1 MLAVSS
7 ELREPILRVM
17 DLQWG
22 CLVRVR
28 NRPEFVIARWRYA
41 TEPRELNSSFME
53 SLSLF
58 VPSVKKL
65 SEWGPLSSKW
75 KEVELSGVSKD
86 AQLMSSSKDAQ
97 FMKSSSDTLLTNS
110 SNTPLTNSPNTPS
123 TPPTRKPKDVQ
134 LTHDALLLH
143 YKFCSHAGDTLTLIK
158 HNCVETLIPCFTR
171 DHCDEASLVRESA
184 VLCPLSVTQVRCLEC
199 LWQRWG
205 FVLKQNLRNVPIAR
219 DVVAGLLYE
228 LIRVYTHP
236 FLSGCSESVLTEDD
250 ARTWSMSFRK
260 ACAKVSVLEH
270 MVKECFQVSI
280 HPPTHSQERLQ
291 VTTHPPSHSQER
303 LQVTTHP
310 PSHSQECLQV
320 NKDTPSH
327 SQNHS
332 VVFIYSRTLRLCQ
345 YLSRYFLET
354 HRAVVGLFGVGTL
367 QQFTASVRR
376 IRENEVNGVP
386 TVVILGQM
394 PTACS
399 LCLDFVTQVIL
410 FDSDLVP
417 ASDIDFL
424 RDKFHIGS
432 IRVGVLVRPHVQPCS
447 FYRLLLPLSFEI
459 AWFYPEQVFLDQFT
473 SFIHSSSNRL
483 SDILM

>member
-143 YKFCSHAGDTLTLIK
+143 YKFCSHAGDTPTLIK

-205 FVLKQNLRNVPIAR
+205 FVLKQNLRSVPIAR

-236 FLSGCSESVLTEDD
+236 FLSGCSENVLTEDD
-250 ARTWSMSFRK
+250 TRAWSMSFRK

-280 HPPTHSQERLQ
+280 HPPT
-291 VTTHPPSHSQER
+291 HSQER

-432 IRVGVLVRPHVQPCS
+432 IRVGVLVHPHVQPCS

>member
-28 NRPEFVIARWRYA
+28 NRPEFVIARWRYV

-86 AQLMSSSKDAQ
+86 VQ
-97 FMKSSSDTLLTNS
+97 FMKSSSNSPLMNS
-110 SNTPLTNSPNTPS
+110 SNTPLTNSPNIPS

-143 YKFCSHAGDTLTLIK
+143 YKFCSHADDTLTLIK

-236 FLSGCSESVLTEDD
+236 FLSGCSESVLVEDD
-250 ARTWSMSFRK
+250 TRAWSMSFRK

-291 VTTHPPSHSQER
+291 VTTHPPSHSQE
-303 LQVTTHP
+303 
-310 PSHSQECLQV
+310 CLQV
-320 NKDTPSH
+320 NKDTPPH

-424 RDKFHIGS
+424 RDKFHIGT

>member
-291 VTTHPPSHSQER
+291 VTTHPPSHSQE
-303 LQVTTHP
+303 
-310 PSHSQECLQV
+310 CLQV

>member
-1 MLAVSS
+1 MSS

-65 SEWGPLSSKW
+65 SEWAPLSSKW

-205 FVLKQNLRNVPIAR
+205 FVLKQNLRSVPIAR

-236 FLSGCSESVLTEDD
+236 FLSGCSENVLTEDD
-250 ARTWSMSFRK
+250 TRAWSMSFRK

-291 VTTHPPSHSQER
+291 VTTHP
-303 LQVTTHP
+303 
-310 PSHSQECLQV
+310 
-320 NKDTPSH
+320 PSH

-376 IRENEVNGVP
+376 IHENEVNGVP

-424 RDKFHIGS
+424 RDKFHIGT

>member
-1 MLAVSS
+1 MSS

-65 SEWGPLSSKW
+65 SEWAPLLSKW

-143 YKFCSHAGDTLTLIK
+143 YKFCSHADDTLTLIK

-236 FLSGCSESVLTEDD
+236 FLSGCSENVLTEDD
-250 ARTWSMSFRK
+250 TRAWSMSFRK

-291 VTTHPPSHSQER
+291 VTTHPPSHSQEC
-303 LQVTTHP
+303 LQVNTNP
-310 PSHSQECLQV
+310 PSHSHHP
-320 NKDTPSH
+320 T
-327 SQNHS
+327 
-332 VVFIYSRTLRLCQ
+332 VVFVYSRTLRLCQ

-376 IRENEVNGVP
+376 IHENEVNGVP

-424 RDKFHIGS
+424 RDKFHIGT
-432 IRVGVLVRPHVQPCS
+432 IRVGVLVRPHMQPCS

>member
-171 DHCDEASLVRESA
+171 DHCDEAALVRESA

-291 VTTHPPSHSQER
+291 VTTHPPSHSQE
-303 LQVTTHP
+303 
-310 PSHSQECLQV
+310 CLQV

-376 IRENEVNGVP
+376 IHENEVNGVP

-424 RDKFHIGS
+424 RDKFHIGT
-432 IRVGVLVRPHVQPCS
+432 IRVGVL
-447 FYRLLLPLSFEI
+447 
-459 AWFYPEQVFLDQFT
+459 
-473 SFIHSSSNRL
+473 
-483 SDILM
+483 

>member
-1 MLAVSS
+1 MST

-22 CLVRVR
+22 CSACVR
-28 NRPEFVIARWRYA
+28 NRPEFVIARWQYA
-41 TEPRELNSSFME
+41 TEPRELNPSFME
-53 SLSLF
+53 SLPLF

-65 SEWGPLSSKW
+65 SEWAPLSSKW
-75 KEVELSGVSKD
+75 KEVELGDVSKD
-86 AQLMSSSKDAQ
+86 VQ
-97 FMKSSSDTLLTNS
+97 FMKSSSNSPLMNS

-143 YKFCSHAGDTLTLIK
+143 YKFCSHADDTLTLIK

-280 HPPTHSQERLQ
+280 HPPT
-291 VTTHPPSHSQER
+291 HSQER

>member
-291 VTTHPPSHSQER
+291 VTTHPPSHSQE
-303 LQVTTHP
+303 
-310 PSHSQECLQV
+310 CLQV

-354 HRAVVGLFGVGTL
+354 HRVVLNDHMMY
-367 QQFTASVRR
+367 
-376 IRENEVNGVP
+376 IRDSQKHHHFH
-386 TVVILGQM
+386 ILG
-394 PTACS
+394 
-399 LCLDFVTQVIL
+399 
-410 FDSDLVP
+410 
-417 ASDIDFL
+417 
-424 RDKFHIGS
+424 
-432 IRVGVLVRPHVQPCS
+432 IRPNTTIYHYIVR
-447 FYRLLLPLSFEI
+447 
-459 AWFYPEQVFLDQFT
+459 
-473 SFIHSSSNRL
+473 
-483 SDILM
+483 

>member
-110 SNTPLTNSPNTPS
+110 SNTPLTNSSNTPS

-280 HPPTHSQERLQ
+280 HPPT
-291 VTTHPPSHSQER
+291 HSQER

>member
-236 FLSGCSESVLTEDD
+236 FLSGCSENVLTEDD
-250 ARTWSMSFRK
+250 TRAWSMSFRK

-280 HPPTHSQERLQ
+280 HPPT
-291 VTTHPPSHSQER
+291 HSQER

-376 IRENEVNGVP
+376 IHENEVNGVP

>member
-1 MLAVSS
+1 MST

-22 CLVRVR
+22 CSACVR
-28 NRPEFVIARWRYA
+28 NRPEFVIARWQYA
-41 TEPRELNSSFME
+41 TEPRELNPSFME
-53 SLSLF
+53 SLPLF

-65 SEWGPLSSKW
+65 SEWGSLSSKW
-75 KEVELSGVSKD
+75 KEVELGDV
-86 AQLMSSSKDAQ
+86 SKDAQ
-97 FMKSSSDTLLTNS
+97 FMKSSSNSPLMNS

-143 YKFCSHAGDTLTLIK
+143 YKFCSHADDTLTLIK

-205 FVLKQNLRNVPIAR
+205 FVLKQNLRSVPIAR

-236 FLSGCSESVLTEDD
+236 FLSGCSENVLTEDD
-250 ARTWSMSFRK
+250 TRAWSMSFRK

-270 MVKECFQVSI
+270 MVKECF
-280 HPPTHSQERLQ
+280 
-291 VTTHPPSHSQER
+291 
-303 LQVTTHP
+303 QVTTHP

>member
-110 SNTPLTNSPNTPS
+110 SNTPLTNSSNTPS

-280 HPPTHSQERLQ
+280 HPPT
-291 VTTHPPSHSQER
+291 HSQER

-483 SDILM
+483 SGILM

>member
-303 LQVTTHP
+303 LQV
-310 PSHSQECLQV
+310 

>member
-1 MLAVSS
+1 MSS

-65 SEWGPLSSKW
+65 SEWAPLSSKW
-75 KEVELSGVSKD
+75 KVVELSGVSKD
-86 AQLMSSSKDAQ
+86 AQFMSSSKDAQ

-270 MVKECFQVSI
+270 MVKECFQV
-280 HPPTHSQERLQ
+280 
-291 VTTHPPSHSQER
+291 
-303 LQVTTHP
+303 TTHP

-424 RDKFHIGS
+424 RDKFHIGT
-432 IRVGVLVRPHVQPCS
+432 IRVGVL
-447 FYRLLLPLSFEI
+447 
-459 AWFYPEQVFLDQFT
+459 
-473 SFIHSSSNRL
+473 
-483 SDILM
+483 

>member
-22 CLVRVR
+22 CSACVR
-28 NRPEFVIARWRYA
+28 NRPEFVIARWQYA

-75 KEVELSGVSKD
+75 KEVELSGV
-86 AQLMSSSKDAQ
+86 SKDAQ

-205 FVLKQNLRNVPIAR
+205 FVLKQNLRSVPIAR

-250 ARTWSMSFRK
+250 TRAWSMSFRK

-270 MVKECFQVSI
+270 MVKECFQV
-280 HPPTHSQERLQ
+280 
-291 VTTHPPSHSQER
+291 
-303 LQVTTHP
+303 TTHP

-327 SQNHS
+327 SHHPTT
-332 VVFIYSRTLRLCQ
+332 VFIYSRTLRLCQ

-432 IRVGVLVRPHVQPCS
+432 IRVGVL
-447 FYRLLLPLSFEI
+447 
-459 AWFYPEQVFLDQFT
+459 
-473 SFIHSSSNRL
+473 
-483 SDILM
+483 

>member
-65 SEWGPLSSKW
+65 SEWAPLSSKW

-143 YKFCSHAGDTLTLIK
+143 YKFCSHADDTLTLIK

-184 VLCPLSVTQVRCLEC
+184 VLCPLSVIQVRCLEC

-236 FLSGCSESVLTEDD
+236 FLSGCSENVLTEDD
-250 ARTWSMSFRK
+250 TRAWSMSFRK

-280 HPPTHSQERLQ
+280 HPPT
-291 VTTHPPSHSQER
+291 HSQER

-424 RDKFHIGS
+424 RDKFHIGT
-432 IRVGVLVRPHVQPCS
+432 IRVGVL
-447 FYRLLLPLSFEI
+447 
-459 AWFYPEQVFLDQFT
+459 
-473 SFIHSSSNRL
+473 
-483 SDILM
+483 